1 MATTFTLP
9 ELGENI
15 EFGKVTKVMVAVGD
29 TVAADQPVVELETD
43 KAVVE
48 VPCPVAGTIVEMH
61 AQEGMDLPVGAVILV
76 IVERAPAT
84 GKSSEAASPD
94 KSEAKIA
101 APAQEK
107 EPVATPPKAPPVPV
121 ASPQTALLASPPLQ
135 TAGGRRAAASPSVRR
150 LAREIAVDLAL
161 VRASSPTGRIS
172 LKDVK
177 DFARLGNGASQGGGA
192 AAAPAALPDFSKW
205 GPVRREEMSGVRR
218 TTATRMAAAWATI
231 PHVTQNDE
239 ADGTRLEAI
248 RKKYG
253 KKAEAQGGKLT
264 VTAILVKLLA
274 AALKQFPQFN
284 SSLDVAKNEIVYKE
298 YFNVG
303 VAVDTDRGLLVPVIR
318 DVDRKNVIEISVELS
333 DLAQR
338 ARERKLKLDEMQGGC
353 ITLTNLG
360 GIGGTGFSPIVNPP
374 EVAILGVSR
383 SNVKPVFE
391 DGAFVPRTMVPLSL
405 SFDHRV
411 IDGAAAARFT
421 RWLCEA
427 LEEPF
432 LPLLEG

>member
-1 MATTFTLP
+1 M
-9 ELGENI
+9 
-15 EFGKVTKVMVAVGD
+15 
-29 TVAADQPVVELETD
+29 
-43 KAVVE
+43 
-48 VPCPVAGTIVEMH
+48 
-61 AQEGMDLPVGAVILV
+61 
-76 IVERAPAT
+76 
-84 GKSSEAASPD
+84 
-94 KSEAKIA
+94 
-101 APAQEK
+101 
-107 EPVATPPKAPPVPV
+107 
-121 ASPQTALLASPPLQ
+121 
-135 TAGGRRAAASPSVRR
+135 
-150 LAREIAVDLAL
+150 
-161 VRASSPTGRIS
+161 
-172 LKDVK
+172 KDIK
-177 DFARLGNGASQGGGA
+177 DFARMGNGAARAGGPA
-192 AAAPAALPDFSKW
+192 AAAPALPDFSKW
-205 GPVRREEMSGVRR
+205 GPVRREEMSGIRR
-218 TTATRMAAAWATI
+218 ATATRMAAAWATI

-264 VTAILVKLLA
+264 VTAVLVKLLA
-274 AALKQFPQFN
+274 AALKRFPQFN
-284 SSLDVAKNEIVYKE
+284 SSLDISKNEIVYKD
-298 YFNVG
+298 YFNIG

-333 DLAQR
+333 ELAQR

-383 SNVKPVFE
+383 SKVKPVLE

-405 SFDHRV
+405 SYDHRV